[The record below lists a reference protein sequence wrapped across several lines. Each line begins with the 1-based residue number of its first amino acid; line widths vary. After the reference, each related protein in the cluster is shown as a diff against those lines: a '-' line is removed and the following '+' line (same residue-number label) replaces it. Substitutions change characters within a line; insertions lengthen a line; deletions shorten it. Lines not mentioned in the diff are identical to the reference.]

1 MKDLSTPIQSK
12 AHSKAVEVVE
22 RHRLTLVEYRAIYA
36 IAEPWLKVAI
46 DLGIQTLQR
55 CEDLLKMKYADI
67 KDGHLYT
74 EITKDNMRSEI
85 SHLRIKLNTKVCFSQ
100 RS

>member
-1 MKDLSTPIQSK
+1 
-12 AHSKAVEVVE
+12 
-22 RHRLTLVEYRAIYA
+22 
-36 IAEPWLKVAI
+36 
-46 DLGIQTLQR
+46 
-55 CEDLLKMKYADI
+55 MKYDDI